1 MKQVKDMCL
10 VRKMKTLKTMK
21 IGNVAVKSK
30 VGKQNVEFSTSR
42 II

>member
-10 VRKMKTLKTMK
+10 VRKMKTMK
-21 IGNVAVKSK
+21 MGNVAVKLK